1 MKNEKT
7 GQEKVE
13 LYEAP
18 MVEVTE
24 IVIEQN
30 ILQSASG
37 SGSPDDMPGEI
48 W

>member
-1 MKNEKT
+1 MKEKT
-7 GQEKVE
+7 EQKRVD

-30 ILQSASG
+30 ILQAASG
-37 SGSPDDMPGEI
+37 NSLDDMPGEY